1 MCMGHNNA
9 IMNLL
14 YRILFMAS
22 FQVVQSRVLPQLTQE
37 DYTLYFDEY
46 RFDWS
51 NTDDWNI
58 IPPQN
63 TPYSE
68 IIACTLPI
76 QVIKKNVCVQT
87 KSEGGFTLTFDDIPN
102 SNSNASYIDESNDF
116 ESFLRSDDD
125 IYNIELDYLNDDH
138 WNEISTIWNWNTQ
151 QNQQQMNENKMYQSL
166 QNNMRRR
173 LGEEEED
180 MFLGG
185 LFGRKK
191 KNQNRVP
198 RMRQRHH
205 HKISPMMRMM
215 MQMMQMQMMMKMM
228 KGLMPHPHG
237 GCGQQAGGCAKVAQ
251 SGDYLY
257 DYDAFYNANQDDDRT
272 DNALYNAYADLYDDL
287 YDDDDAFRRVRRL
300 TGYRRR
306 SGGGF
311 QNMVSKIPDM
321 MMQMAM
327 MKSMGEI
334 MRTMNPYIAMMML
347 HHMKSPQRNGR
358 NGGAHCASTCRP
370 GSPCNC
376 RPRGM
381 GGMGGMNH
389 LPMPM
394 MGGMMPNQYM
404 MNPSMMHLGMPG
416 MMNPMMMGMN
426 PMMGMGGMGMQGMN
440 GGQTSETGHA
450 KAVKKCRPLQNGLE
464 ICTTY
469 DKTSNH
475 LVVDVKCKNCKK
487 KKTKGKSNRPFP
499 EQMSKMVKTLVKQ
512 RVFGNAAAQGDG
524 AYAAPKPKGGKG
536 AKAPKP
542 KAAKGPAGKGVGD
555 QSMGKTGVG
564 MQGMKAM
571 EGAAAAHEEDMWRRM
586 MMMDDEHWVQ
596 FDTMEGNLGY
606 GIWRAEYMDWHS
618 FGDYDALG
626 DADQLMEYG
635 EYRNF
640 GNFVHYFDTLEFD
653 WNDADDW
660 SDVDGIYP
668 KSMIQFGDDPVQMN
682 LGQKC
687 GHKLPFL
694 DFKLCSKVQDHDIS
708 VFFKRTAS
716 ENTYAADTAYDD
728 NNYVD
733 SDYFDI
739 DEKEYEWNDVQT
751 LRDII
756 DYEFENSLFRF
767 NNDEDWH
774 EITSSYLQH
783 HNRRH
788 LMENERVISSGS
800 RLGEH
805 DHGQTEIELFGHLY
819 RLKGISKCGGDA
831 DNPTFCVGVHLGQPI
846 VLPRTIQLPLTKMCN
861 FMFIAKVCL
870 GFDPNQM
877 ELKLSIQFQSIHKWK
892 SVAKRILDV
901 IKHIPYKTKRYVQW
915 ARTASMDLTSAKQ
928 MDGDVYEEDEQ
939 DIMDQW
945 HEDDSSVW
953 VVSSSAKVSADD
965 VYWDDD
971 EIWDDVSTVKTDNGH
986 EVRRKCMQNMGGRRL
1001 CFCQFMSWIDA
1012 QRYDCHRTEPMKEE
1026 STVASSAKG
1035 LDMDRYLDVYYDY
1048 DANAIVDDDDD
1059 GPMNAFDMSLYYDV
1073 IGPQIKWDD
1082 NEANDDVFDA
1092 IVDENDDILY
1102 DDEDEE
1108 EEIELYDEMDSN
1120 FNAMYDELEHE
1131 LNTINNHFNAKALY
1145 DADYDSV
1152 NKEYAYDYEYYF
1164 GDKEWTQHEDD
1175 PKELK
1180 RLQHPQ
1186 QEEHNNR
1193 DLFVY
1198 NDYNDDISYEVRQKK
1213 SDEDDASDESIPS
1226 TFNGIGFNIN
1236 SLIEINPNLF
1246 WFLSVLAVFFG
1257 ICLCSLVLYYTKKRR
1272 QFVKEFGNQFHQFA
1286 SLSPTYDMKPLKYGF
1301 TPVNVPISHWNSDS
1315 DESNTNEDDNI
1326 DEIINQCMKEE
1337 SDASKSQSVV

>member
-1 MCMGHNNA
+1 
-9 IMNLL
+9 
-14 YRILFMAS
+14 
-22 FQVVQSRVLPQLTQE
+22 
-37 DYTLYFDEY
+37 
-46 RFDWS
+46 
-51 NTDDWNI
+51 
-58 IPPQN
+58 
-63 TPYSE
+63 
-68 IIACTLPI
+68 
-76 QVIKKNVCVQT
+76 
-87 KSEGGFTLTFDDIPN
+87 
-102 SNSNASYIDESNDF
+102 
-116 ESFLRSDDD
+116 
-125 IYNIELDYLNDDH
+125 
-138 WNEISTIWNWNTQ
+138 
-151 QNQQQMNENKMYQSL
+151 
-166 QNNMRRR
+166 
-173 LGEEEED
+173 
-180 MFLGG
+180 
-185 LFGRKK
+185 
-191 KNQNRVP
+191 
-198 RMRQRHH
+198 
-205 HKISPMMRMM
+205 MRMM

-640 GNFVHYFDTLEFD
+640 GNFVHYFDTFESH
-653 WNDADDW
+653 WSEDDNW
-660 SDVDGIYP
+660 SDVDGVNR
-668 KSMIQFGDDPVQMN
+668 KSWIQFGDEEIPMDM
-682 LGQKC
+682 GKKC
-687 GHKLPFL
+687 AHELPFL
-694 DFKLCSKVQDHDIS
+694 KFKLCSKVEDDDIS
-708 VFFKRTAS
+708 VFFERTSDAK
-716 ENTYAADTAYDD
+716 AAQMEQEDWYDMYMD
-728 NNYVD
+728 D
-733 SDYFDI
+733 LGS
-739 DEKEYEWNDVQT
+739 EYEWNDVQT
-751 LRDII
+751 LQTII
-756 DYEFENSLFRF
+756 ENEFEQSVFRF
-767 NNDEDWH
+767 SNDEDWH
-774 EITSSYLQH
+774 EITTAFPTSHQN
-783 HNRRH
+783 NRRH
-788 LMENERVISSGS
+788 LQRDDEE
-800 RLGEH
+800 
-805 DHGQTEIELFGHLY
+805 TEIELFGHLY
-819 RLKGISKCGGDA
+819 RLKGVSKCGGDSE
-831 DNPTFCVGVHLGQPI
+831 NPRFCVGIHLGEPLR
-846 VLPRTIQLPLTKMCN
+846 LPKAVQLPMSKMCN
-861 FMFIAKVCL
+861 FMYIAKVCL

-877 ELKLSIQFQSIHKWK
+877 ELKLSIQFQSVHKWK
-892 SVAKRILDV
+892 DIARRLLDV
-901 IKHIPYKTKRYVQW
+901 IKHLPHKVQRYVKWASDASAMTEEEDVMDEWYDEKGEEQW
-915 ARTASMDLTSAKQ
+915 VITSAKV
-928 MDGDVYEEDEQ
+928 D
-939 DIMDQW
+939 
-945 HEDDSSVW
+945 
-953 VVSSSAKVSADD
+953 ADNM
-965 VYWDDD
+965 YWDDED
-971 EIWDDVSTVKTDNGH
+971 IWDAEFEDNEEEDVAVREMNTITTNKGH
-986 EVRRKCMQNMGGRRL
+986 QVARKCLHLMGGRL
-1001 CFCQFMSWIDA
+1001 CLCQFLSWIDSS
-1012 QRYDCHRTEPMKEE
+1012 QYHCHPQQGVFVDGFKGG
-1026 STVASSAKG
+1026 VSSAQG
-1035 LDMDRYLDVYYDY
+1035 IDLNVYDY
-1048 DANAIVDDDDD
+1048 
-1059 GPMNAFDMSLYYDV
+1059 MN
-1073 IGPQIKWDD
+1073 
-1082 NEANDDVFDA
+1082 
-1092 IVDENDDILY
+1092 
-1102 DDEDEE
+1102 
-1108 EEIELYDEMDSN
+1108 
-1120 FNAMYDELEHE
+1120 MY
-1131 LNTINNHFNAKALY
+1131 Y
-1145 DADYDSV
+1145 DADD
-1152 NKEYAYDYEYYF
+1152 EE
-1164 GDKEWTQHEDD
+1164 DK
-1175 PKELK
+1175 
-1180 RLQHPQ
+1180 
-1186 QEEHNNR
+1186 
-1193 DLFVY
+1193 
-1198 NDYNDDISYEVRQKK
+1198 I
-1213 SDEDDASDESIPS
+1213 
-1226 TFNGIGFNIN
+1226 
-1236 SLIEINPNLF
+1236 
-1246 WFLSVLAVFFG
+1246 
-1257 ICLCSLVLYYTKKRR
+1257 
-1272 QFVKEFGNQFHQFA
+1272 
-1286 SLSPTYDMKPLKYGF
+1286 
-1301 TPVNVPISHWNSDS
+1301 
-1315 DESNTNEDDNI
+1315 
-1326 DEIINQCMKEE
+1326 
-1337 SDASKSQSVV
+1337 